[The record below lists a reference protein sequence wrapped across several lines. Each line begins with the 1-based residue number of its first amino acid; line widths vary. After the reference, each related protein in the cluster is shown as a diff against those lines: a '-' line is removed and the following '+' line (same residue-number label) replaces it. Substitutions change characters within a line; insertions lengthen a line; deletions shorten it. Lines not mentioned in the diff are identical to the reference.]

1 MWLGSEAEVQAAT
14 KSVKSSFPKKF
25 VADFSVP
32 NQHFSLL
39 NFGGKGGVTPICR
52 FSYLTKKCNIVFRN
66 EGRGGGGRFI
76 QIQGSDRPSAPSIY
90 GQCFITADSR
100 CYQTNSVAFF
110 TGSICFIFITRSL
123 GDLPG
128 PDFQVTTLRAC
139 LTTSFTPLGRS
150 GRVTHAT
157 VE

>member
-1 MWLGSEAEVQAAT
+1 MARIGSRSPSCNEVCPVLISKKFRCRFWCPKLALFFIEFWGKRGGHSYLQIFVSHE
-14 KSVKSSFPKKF
+14 KMQHSFPKR
-25 VADFSVP
+25 
-32 NQHFSLL
+32 
-39 NFGGKGGVTPICR
+39 G
-52 FSYLTKKCNIVFRN
+52 
-66 EGRGGGGRFI
+66 EGGGGRFI

-128 PDFQVTTLRAC
+128 PDF
-139 LTTSFTPLGRS
+139 
-150 GRVTHAT
+150 
-157 VE
+157 